1 MEIYI
6 IKAHGEEYEYIIIRM
21 FMREKPLRMKNKY
34 YLTGS
39 TVRKQKSSYPTII
52 RKPGKALITSSLPK
66 YKDVCLNGSK
76 VKCIMPYKS

>member
-1 MEIYI
+1 MEKNTNILLL
-6 IKAHGEEYEYIIIRM
+6 EC
-21 FMREKPLRMKNKY
+21 FMRGETSPDEEQILSDW
-34 YLTGS
+34 LHS
-39 TVRKQKSSYPTII
+39 QEAKSSYPTII